1 MIPTI
6 RSFLKLESAG
16 GILLIA
22 ATVLALVFANT
33 ELTAAY
39 KAFLQIP
46 VEIRFAEFKIYKPL
60 LLWVNDGLM
69 AVFFFLIGL
78 ELKRELIDGELSQ
91 PNKLILPV
99 VAAVGGMVVPAAI
112 YAWFN
117 WDNAAAMQGW
127 AIPAA
132 TDIAF
137 SLGILSLLG
146 SRVPAS
152 LKIFLVSLA
161 IIDDIGA
168 IIIIALFYT
177 SELSVLSLSIAGA
190 CLVILF
196 FMNRRGVESL
206 PPYMLVGLVMW
217 ASVLKSGVHA
227 TLAGVALAFFIP
239 YITKDGR
246 SPVKELEHELH
257 PSVAFV
263 ILPLFAFVNAGVVLD
278 ERAMASIFTSI
289 PLGIAAG
296 LFFGKQAGIFLF
308 SWVAVKLK
316 LAPEPDMRWSEVYG
330 VSILC
335 GIGFTMSL
343 FVSSLAFE
351 QSGADYLPVD
361 RLGILIGSFSA
372 AIFGYVYLNFI
383 LPKKQD

>member
-1 MIPTI
+1 MIPSIKT
-6 RSFLKLESAG
+6 FLKLESAG

-22 ATVLALVFANT
+22 ATILALIFANT
-33 ELTAAY
+33 DLTAAY
-39 KAFLQIP
+39 KAFLRIP
-46 VEIRFAEFKIYKPL
+46 VEIRFADFEIAKPL

-69 AVFFFLIGL
+69 AVFFFLVGL
-78 ELKRELIDGELSQ
+78 ELKRELIDGELSEL
-91 PNKLILPV
+91 NKLILPC

-117 WDNAAAMQGW
+117 WGDAQAMDGW

-146 SRVPAS
+146 SRVPVS

-196 FMNRRGVESL
+196 WMNRRGVESV
-206 PPYMLVGLVMW
+206 PPYMLVGMVMW

-239 YITKDGR
+239 YVTKDGR

-263 ILPLFAFVNAGVVLD
+263 ILPLFAFVNAGIVLD
-278 ERAMASIFTSI
+278 ERALGSIFSSI
-289 PLGIAAG
+289 PIGIAAG
-296 LFFGKQAGIFLF
+296 LFFGKQIGIFGF
-308 SWVAVKLK
+308 SWLAVKMK
-316 LAPEPDMRWSEVYG
+316 LAPAPAMRWSELYG

-343 FVSSLAFE
+343 FISSLAFE
-351 QSGADYLPVD
+351 QSGSGYLPVD
-361 RLGILIGSFSA
+361 RLGILIGSFGA
-372 AIFGYVYLNFI
+372 AIFGYLYLNII
-383 LPKKQD
+383 LPKKSN

>member
-6 RSFLKLESAG
+6 KTFLKYESAG
-16 GILLIA
+16 GILLIT

-33 ELTAAY
+33 DLTAAY
-39 KAFLQIP
+39 KAFLRIP
-46 VEIRFAEFKIYKPL
+46 VEIRFADFEIAKPL

-69 AVFFFLIGL
+69 AIFFFLIGL
-78 ELKRELIDGELSQ
+78 ELKRELIDGELSEL
-91 PNKLILPV
+91 NKLILPC
-99 VAAVGGMVVPAAI
+99 VAAFGGMVVPAAI

-117 WDNAAAMQGW
+117 WGDAMAMDGW

-146 SRVPAS
+146 SRVPVS
-152 LKIFLVSLA
+152 LKVFLVSLA
-161 IIDDIGA
+161 IMDDIGA

-196 FMNRRGVESL
+196 WMNRRGVENV
-206 PPYMLVGLVMW
+206 PPYILIGMVMW

-239 YITKDGR
+239 YVTKDGR

-257 PSVAFV
+257 PSVAFF
-263 ILPLFAFVNAGVVLD
+263 ILPLFAFVNAGVILD
-278 ERAMASIFTSI
+278 ERAIASIFTSI
-289 PLGIAAG
+289 PIGIAAG
-296 LFFGKQAGIFLF
+296 LFFGKQIGIFGF
-308 SWVAVKLK
+308 SWLAVKMK
-316 LAPEPDMRWSEVYG
+316 LAPAPAMRWSELYG

-343 FVSSLAFE
+343 FISSLAFE
-351 QSGADYLPVD
+351 QSGVNYLPVD
-361 RLGILIGSFSA
+361 RLGILVGSFAA
-372 AIFGYVYLNFI
+372 AIFGYVYLNII
-383 LPKKQD
+383 LPKKSD

>member
-1 MIPTI
+1 MIPTVK
-6 RSFLKLESAG
+6 SFLKLESAG
-16 GILLIA
+16 GILLIT
-22 ATVLALVFANT
+22 ATVLALIFANT
-33 ELTAAY
+33 DLTSAY
-39 KAFLQIP
+39 KAFLRIP
-46 VEIRFAEFKIYKPL
+46 VEIRFSDFQIAKPL

-69 AVFFFLIGL
+69 AVFFFLVGL
-78 ELKRELIDGELSQ
+78 ELKRELIDGELSEL
-91 PNKLILPV
+91 NKLILPC
-99 VAAVGGMVVPAAI
+99 VAAIGGMVVPAAI
-112 YAWFN
+112 YVWFN
-117 WDNAAAMQGW
+117 WGNAAAMDGW

-196 FMNRRGVESL
+196 WMNRRGVESV
-206 PPYMLVGLVMW
+206 PPYLLVGMVMW

-239 YITKDGR
+239 YVTKDGR

-263 ILPLFAFVNAGVVLD
+263 ILPLFAFVNAGIALD
-278 ERAMASIFTSI
+278 ERALGSIFSSI
-289 PLGIAAG
+289 PVGIAAG
-296 LFFGKQAGIFLF
+296 LFFGKQIGIFGF
-308 SWVAVKLK
+308 SWLAVKMK
-316 LAPEPDMRWSEVYG
+316 LAPAPAMRWSELYG

-343 FVSSLAFE
+343 FISSLAFE
-351 QSGADYLPVD
+351 QSGVNYLPVD
-361 RLGILIGSFSA
+361 RLGILIGSFAA
-372 AIFGYVYLNFI
+372 AIFGYVYLNMI
-383 LPKKQD
+383 LPKKSN

>member
-6 RSFLKLESAG
+6 KSFLKLESAG

-22 ATVLALVFANT
+22 ATILALIFANT
-33 ELTAAY
+33 DLTSAY
-39 KAFLQIP
+39 KAFLRIP
-46 VEIRFAEFKIYKPL
+46 VEIRFSDFEIAKPL

-69 AVFFFLIGL
+69 AVFFFLVGL
-78 ELKRELIDGELSQ
+78 ELKRELIDGELSEL
-91 PNKLILPV
+91 NKLILPG

-117 WDNAAAMQGW
+117 WGDAAAMDGW

-161 IIDDIGA
+161 IMDDIGA

-196 FMNRRGVESL
+196 WMNRRGIESL
-206 PPYMLVGLVMW
+206 PPYMLIGMVMW

-239 YITKDGR
+239 YVTKDGR

-263 ILPLFAFVNAGVVLD
+263 ILPLFAFVNAGIVLD
-278 ERAMASIFTSI
+278 ERALGSIFSSI
-289 PLGIAAG
+289 PIGIAAG
-296 LFFGKQAGIFLF
+296 LFFGKQIGIFGF
-308 SWVAVKLK
+308 SWLAVKMK
-316 LAPEPDMRWSEVYG
+316 LAPAPSMRWSELYG

-343 FVSSLAFE
+343 FISSLAFE
-351 QSGADYLPVD
+351 QNGNDYLPVD
-361 RLGILIGSFSA
+361 RLGILLGSFSA
-372 AIFGYVYLNFI
+372 AIFGYIYLNII
-383 LPKKQD
+383 LPKKNA

>member
-6 RSFLKLESAG
+6 KTFLKYESAG
-16 GILLIA
+16 GILLIT

-33 ELTAAY
+33 DLTAAY
-39 KAFLQIP
+39 KAFLRIP
-46 VEIRFAEFKIYKPL
+46 VEIRFADFEIAKPL

-69 AVFFFLIGL
+69 AIFFFLIGL
-78 ELKRELIDGELSQ
+78 ELKRELIDGELSEL
-91 PNKLILPV
+91 NKLILPC
-99 VAAVGGMVVPAAI
+99 VAAFGGMVVPAAI

-117 WDNAAAMQGW
+117 WGDAMAMDGW

-146 SRVPAS
+146 SRVPVS
-152 LKIFLVSLA
+152 LKVFLVSLA
-161 IIDDIGA
+161 IMDDIGA

-196 FMNRRGVESL
+196 WMNRRGVENV
-206 PPYMLVGLVMW
+206 PPYILIGMVMW

-239 YITKDGR
+239 YVTKDGR

-257 PSVAFV
+257 PSVAFF

-278 ERAMASIFTSI
+278 ERALGSIFSSI
-289 PLGIAAG
+289 PIGIAAG
-296 LFFGKQAGIFLF
+296 LFFGKQIGIFGF
-308 SWVAVKLK
+308 SWLAVKMK
-316 LAPEPDMRWSEVYG
+316 LAPAPAMRWSELYG

-343 FVSSLAFE
+343 FISSLAFE
-351 QSGADYLPVD
+351 QGGNDYLPVD
-361 RLGILIGSFSA
+361 RVGILIGSFAA
-372 AIFGYVYLNFI
+372 AIFGYVYLNII
-383 LPKKQD
+383 LPKKSG

>member
-6 RSFLKLESAG
+6 KTFLKYESAG
-16 GILLIA
+16 GILLIT

-33 ELTAAY
+33 DLTVAY
-39 KAFLQIP
+39 KAFLRIP
-46 VEIRFAEFKIYKPL
+46 VEIRFADFQIAKPL

-78 ELKRELIDGELSQ
+78 ELKRELIDGELSEL
-91 PNKLILPV
+91 NKLILPC
-99 VAAVGGMVVPAAI
+99 VAALGGMVVPAAI

-117 WDNAAAMQGW
+117 WGDAAAMDGW

-146 SRVPAS
+146 SRVPVS
-152 LKIFLVSLA
+152 LKVFLVSLA
-161 IIDDIGA
+161 IMDDIGA

-196 FMNRRGVESL
+196 LMNRRGVENV
-206 PPYMLVGLVMW
+206 PPYILVGMVMW

-239 YITKDGR
+239 YVTKNGR

-257 PSVAFV
+257 PSVAFF
-263 ILPLFAFVNAGVVLD
+263 ILPLFAFVNAGVSLD
-278 ERAMASIFTSI
+278 ERAIASIFTSI
-289 PLGIAAG
+289 PVGIAAG
-296 LFFGKQAGIFLF
+296 LFFGKQIGIFGF
-308 SWVAVKLK
+308 SWLAVKMK
-316 LAPEPDMRWSEVYG
+316 LAPAPAMRWSELYG
-330 VSILC
+330 VAILC

-343 FVSSLAFE
+343 FISSLAFE
-351 QSGADYLPVD
+351 QSGSGYLPVD
-361 RLGILIGSFSA
+361 RLGILIGSFAA
-372 AIFGYVYLNFI
+372 AIFGYLYLYI
-383 LPKKQD
+383 VLPKKND

>member
-6 RSFLKLESAG
+6 KTFLKYESAG
-16 GILLIA
+16 GILLIT

-33 ELTAAY
+33 DLTAAY
-39 KAFLQIP
+39 KAFLRIP
-46 VEIRFAEFKIYKPL
+46 VEIRFADFEIAKPL

-69 AVFFFLIGL
+69 AIFFFLIGL
-78 ELKRELIDGELSQ
+78 ELKRELIDGELSEL
-91 PNKLILPV
+91 NKLILPC
-99 VAAVGGMVVPAAI
+99 VAAFGGMVVPAAI

-117 WDNAAAMQGW
+117 WGDAMAMDGW

-146 SRVPAS
+146 SRVPVS
-152 LKIFLVSLA
+152 LKVFLVSLA
-161 IIDDIGA
+161 IMDDIGA

-196 FMNRRGVESL
+196 WMNRRGVENV
-206 PPYMLVGLVMW
+206 PPYILIGMVMW

-239 YITKDGR
+239 YVTKDGR

-257 PSVAFV
+257 PSVAFF

-278 ERAMASIFTSI
+278 ERALGSIFSSI
-289 PLGIAAG
+289 PIGIAAG
-296 LFFGKQAGIFLF
+296 LFFGKQIGIFGF
-308 SWVAVKLK
+308 SWLAVKMK
-316 LAPEPDMRWSEVYG
+316 LAPAPAMRWSELYG

-343 FVSSLAFE
+343 FISSLAFE
-351 QSGADYLPVD
+351 QGGNDYLPVD
-361 RLGILIGSFSA
+361 RVGILIGSFAA
-372 AIFGYVYLNFI
+372 AIFGYVYLNII
-383 LPKKQD
+383 LPKKSD